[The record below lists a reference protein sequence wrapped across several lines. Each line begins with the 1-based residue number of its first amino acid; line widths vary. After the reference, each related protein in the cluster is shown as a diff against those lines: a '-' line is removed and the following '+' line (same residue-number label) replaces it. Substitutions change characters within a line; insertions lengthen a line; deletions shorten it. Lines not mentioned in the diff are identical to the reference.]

1 MIYFLGDVHGQFR
14 HILPAIQKSD
24 PEGKMEKSVIFLGDI
39 EPQRPFE
46 DEIRPLLNAG
56 IAVWFIHRNHDTDHL
71 RTWDLLQPSL
81 HHNPHGRVVSING
94 VHVAGLGGIFRGEI
108 WYPKFG
114 IETSPITNRKQ
125 YEANKKLRQYAWDL
139 VAASDSTPQA
149 FPSLSEL
156 KHCSSIFYDDW
167 LQLRTVSAD
176 ILVTH
181 EAPDRH
187 PHGFKAL
194 TELARAMRVKT
205 LFHGHQHDNL
215 NYRRFDGIQGFRTF
229 GVGLRGIKDMS
240 GAEILPGAL
249 DMVRDHRSTAL

>member
-24 PEGKMEKSVIFLGDI
+24 PKDNFEKSVIFLGDI
-39 EPQRPFE
+39 EPRRPFE
-46 DEIRPLLNAG
+46 DEIRPLLDAG
-56 IAVWFIHRNHDTDHL
+56 IAVWFIHGNHDTDHF
-71 RTWDLLQPSL
+71 RTWDFLQPSWHRNL
-81 HHNPHGRVVSING
+81 HGRVVRING
-94 VHVAGLGGIFRGEI
+94 VQVAGLGGIFRGEI
-108 WYPKFG
+108 WYPKSE
-114 IETSPITNRKQ
+114 IEKPPITSRKQ
-125 YEANKKLRQYAWDL
+125 YEANKKFRQNARNF
-139 VAASDSTPQA
+139 VAAGDSTQQPG
-149 FPSLSEL
+149 PSLSEL
-156 KHCSSIFYDDW
+156 KHRSSIFYDDW
-167 LQLRTVSAD
+167 LQLSSVSAD

-181 EAPDRH
+181 EAPDCH

-240 GAEILPGAL
+240 GDDILPGAL
-249 DMVRDHRSTAL
+249 DMVRDQRSTTL